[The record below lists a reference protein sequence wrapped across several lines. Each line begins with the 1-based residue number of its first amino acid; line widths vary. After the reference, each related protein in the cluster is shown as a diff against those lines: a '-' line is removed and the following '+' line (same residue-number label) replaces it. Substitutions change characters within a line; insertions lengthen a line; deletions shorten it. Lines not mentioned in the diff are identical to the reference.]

1 MKVFLVNKEIK
12 YKPGFGS
19 RASAILDPLEFRLLT
34 CNMEVRSFS
43 QLFLNRY
50 ELAAD
55 AQVPSPD
62 INHSRQL
69 CIVSYK
75 TERENQAISQ
85 TLHFLKDIVEK
96 IVFFH
101 IFGGK
106 ECG

>member
-1 MKVFLVNKEIK
+1 MKIFLVNKEIK

-50 ELAAD
+50 EWAAD
-55 AQVPSPD
+55 AQLPSPD

-75 TERENQAISQ
+75 TKRENQAISQ
-85 TLHFLKDIVEK
+85 TLHFFKDIVEK
-96 IVFFH
+96 IVF
-101 IFGGK
+101 
-106 ECG
+106 